1 MATNSHSAQVNQ
13 QNGKSQ
19 PSMSQQ
25 LPEILSPH
33 AELLDEIAQ
42 VWLDSGAAHVA
53 IWGEGKVYANWA
65 NKPKAVSSSQP
76 TYTQIS
82 ASIRVGEDVF
92 GHLYVFGQNDRISK
106 KRLKL
111 DANLISSKIT
121 IDIGNLVSKDSAR
134 ELAESEAVAD
144 MVRTYQVLAEKSEQ
158 SLVQVQKQ
166 FDALVRLNQYEQPQ
180 VDETLETWLSFFK
193 KTVLDLIP
201 SQHVFT
207 IDNQEQ
213 EDLVLECHPVRFKD
227 AEEIVNYLQDMES
240 IGHDLH
246 LDSAS
251 ELAGI
256 PESVKNL
263 LYTVIY
269 TSENR
274 SISLGLVNRNM
285 GSFSAG
291 DQSLIKTISLQAQ
304 NQIDRLLNQAE
315 ILENNRIK
323 TEMEVA
329 YEVQNHFLPEP
340 PPFIQG
346 LDIFATSRPAKHVGG
361 DFYDFQVRENST
373 LVFTVGDVSG
383 KGMPSAL
390 MMGNTRQILNSK
402 ARDGS
407 IKSPR
412 DLLTNG
418 LRDLYEEFS
427 RVQMFATVFA
437 AFYNPDTQQLTYA
450 NAGHSP
456 VIFCSAAGEIQ
467 MLEADSPP
475 LGVLS
480 TSLAL
485 NHTLQLFPGDC
496 LIVATDGLSETQD
509 IEENQY
515 GNERLLELVQATCQD
530 GAAHVAKSILKE
542 LEVFSI
548 GSQQTDDQ
556 TLVVFKVE

>member
-1 MATNSHSAQVNQ
+1 MVTNSHSAKANQ
-13 QNGKSQ
+13 QNGKSK
-19 PSMSQQ
+19 PPMSQQ
-25 LPEILSPH
+25 LPEILLPH

-65 NKPKAVSSSQP
+65 NKPTAVSNSQP

-82 ASIRVGEDVF
+82 AAIKIGDEMI

-111 DANLISSKIT
+111 DADLISSRIA
-121 IDIGNLVSKDSAR
+121 IDIGNVINKGSAR
-134 ELAESEAVAD
+134 DLAESEAVAD

-158 SLVQVQKQ
+158 SLIQVQKQ
-166 FDALVRLNQYEQPQ
+166 FDALVRLNQYEQAPTEESL
-180 VDETLETWLSFFK
+180 DKWLSFFK
-193 KTVLDLIP
+193 KTILDLIP

-227 AEEIVNYLQDMES
+227 AEDIVNYLQDMES

-251 ELAGI
+251 ELGGI
-256 PESVKNL
+256 PESVRNL

-269 TSENR
+269 TTDKR
-274 SISLGLVNRNM
+274 SISVGLVNRSL
-285 GSFSAG
+285 GSFSAE
-291 DQSLIKTISLQAQ
+291 DHSLIKTIAAQAQ
-304 NQIDRLLNQAE
+304 SQIERLLNRAE
-315 ILENNRIK
+315 VLENNRIK
-323 TEMEVA
+323 TEREVA
-329 YEVQNHFLPEP
+329 FEVQSHFLPEP

-346 LDIFATSRPAKHVGG
+346 LDIFATSRPALDVGG
-361 DFYDFQVRENST
+361 DFYDFQVRENNS

-427 RVQMFATVFA
+427 RVQMFATVFS

-456 VIFCSAAGEIQ
+456 VIFCSAKGEIQ

-509 IEENQY
+509 IEENAY
-515 GNERLLELVQATCQD
+515 GNERLLELVNSVYQD

-542 LEVFSI
+542 LDVFSI
-548 GSQQTDDQ
+548 GSEQTDDQ